1 MARSMADRLVY
12 WISGEFVLEN
22 RFNGGTVV
30 FLRACIVTAILVI
43 VVLPA
48 KSYLSKDSA
57 LVFSVNQLKIELGE
71 LIPWAGAIFAAAYA
85 ALYARFAAQWNYLAS
100 LYNQI
105 VATSLTLELQ
115 ESKSD
120 PRMHGWRAAFVED
133 AIDLHLAG
141 KSMFRD
147 AIVHYLSVDQGVLNA
162 FVNHT
167 SGAAAKIDELERRLG
182 FHALPPSAPASPV
195 P

>member
-1 MARSMADRLVY
+1 MKGKIADCIVY
-12 WISGEFVLEN
+12 WISGEFVLTK
-22 RFNGGTVV
+22 RYNGGTVV
-30 FLRACIVTAILVI
+30 FLRSCIVTVVLVTL
-43 VVLPA
+43 VLPA
-48 KSYLSKDSA
+48 KAYLA
-57 LVFSVNQLKIELGE
+57 ENTTFVFSGQQLKSELGE

-105 VATSLTLELQ
+105 VATSLTLSLED
-115 ESKSD
+115 SRTD

-147 AIVHYLSVDQGVLNA
+147 AIVHYLSADQGALDA
-162 FVNHT
+162 FVRHT
-167 SGAAAKIDELERRLG
+167 SGAADKVIALEHRLG
-182 FHALPPSAPASPV
+182 FQALRPSTLLSEG
-195 P
+195 